1 MPRKKKM
8 PFEPYWVTDDEGNDH
23 YIDMPFDKMIYRHH
37 KQRKAT
43 HAQILICNDISKNP
57 KDWNLSTQAKF
68 VRSAELRGFQPNGD
82 DSTLKRCYKR
92 VLDLLN
98 LFTIY
103 K

>member
-1 MPRKKKM
+1 MPRKKTI

-23 YIDMPFDKMIYRHH
+23 YIDMPFDGVRRHH

-43 HAQILICNDISKNP
+43 QEQIAICNHISKNP
-57 KDWNLSTQAKF
+57 KAWDLSTQAKF

-82 DSTLKRCYKR
+82 NSALKRCYKR

-98 LFTIY
+98 LFNIY